1 MTLEKIQLR
10 VLILYC
16 WKRRVS
22 TRDAA
27 KKICDTEGEGTA
39 HYTTVSRWYK
49 RFDSGDLN
57 LEDQPRSGR
66 PSTLGNADLQAAL
79 EDEPSS
85 SSRELA
91 SILGASSHQTVL
103 NLLHQMDFVHKK
115 PRQDPYEL
123 TEAQAKHHVEVCR
136 QLLENPLDDR
146 FSKPI
151 VTSDEKW
158 VYLVNHNRQKRWVP
172 RGQNPPS
179 VPRQNRFGKKVMIC
193 VWWNF
198 EAVLHLELVPDGCV
212 VNAELYCQ

>member
-1 MTLEKIQLR
+1 
-10 VLILYC
+10 
-16 WKRRVS
+16 
-22 TRDAA
+22 
-27 KKICDTEGEGTA
+27 
-39 HYTTVSRWYK
+39 
-49 RFDSGDLN
+49 
-57 LEDQPRSGR
+57 
-66 PSTLGNADLQAAL
+66 
-79 EDEPSS
+79 
-85 SSRELA
+85 
-91 SILGASSHQTVL
+91 
-103 NLLHQMDFVHKK
+103 
-115 PRQDPYEL
+115 PYEL